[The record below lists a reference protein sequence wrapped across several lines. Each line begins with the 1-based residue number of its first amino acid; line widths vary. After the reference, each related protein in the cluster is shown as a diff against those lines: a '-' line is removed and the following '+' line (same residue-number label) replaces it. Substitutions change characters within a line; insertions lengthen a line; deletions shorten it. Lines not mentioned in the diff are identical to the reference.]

1 MDDLSQSLRI
11 LELEGPVPED
21 ELKRAYRDLVKVWHP
36 DRFEHD
42 EKLRQ
47 LAEKKL
53 REINGAYEILL
64 ANLFA
69 ESPAVP
75 DATASSPP
83 PPTPAENPPA
93 AASKRSIVW
102 TCLIIVLASLA
113 VIWGLVWKYARHLDR
128 PLPPARV
135 VAESTLPS
143 PEHSQVTF
151 PPAAQLISNTASNTP
166 DRSEA
171 KPAPILPVM
180 LPGPS
185 NKADANQRN
194 QAPITPGYILADYV
208 YTVADDFVVDVF
220 QNGKRV
226 PDDHRKLINDTYGA
240 AAEKIEVT
248 VHQGDWL
255 VFNVVKNRFRWD
267 GQSCFVVAG
276 MRRSGAIG
284 FVSELQNGQWSC
296 CDDPADAAQFIAAPD
311 YLASNRVRPIAR
323 LWGQGLEQMK
333 GLAKNWHGQPI
344 WGTNGSTWIKFRAP
358 RGNGV
363 N

>member
-1 MDDLSQSLRI
+1 MDDLSQSLRV
-11 LELEGPVPED
+11 LELERPVSAE
-21 ELKRAYRDLVKVWHP
+21 ELKRAYRELVKVWHP
-36 DRFEHD
+36 DRFEDD

-69 ESPAVP
+69 ESPADP
-75 DATASSPP
+75 DAIGSTP
-83 PPTPAENPPA
+83 PPTPGEKSPIAS
-93 AASKRSIVW
+93 SKRSMIWASLV
-102 TCLIIVLASLA
+102 IVLASLA
-113 VIWGLVWKYARHLDR
+113 VILVLFWKNTGHLEN
-128 PLPPARV
+128 PLPTSRV

-143 PEHSQVTF
+143 PEYRQAKL
-151 PPAAQLISNTASNTP
+151 PPTAQISSNMASNTS

-171 KPAPILPVM
+171 KPSPILPIVP
-180 LPGPS
+180 PGSS
-185 NKADANQRN
+185 NMADENKRN
-194 QAPITPGYILADYV
+194 RAAIAPGYILADYV
-208 YTVADDFVVDVF
+208 YAVADDFVVDVF

-226 PDDHRKLINDTYGA
+226 ADDQRKLINDTYGA
-240 AAEKIEVT
+240 TAEKIEVT
-248 VHQGDWL
+248 VRQGDWL
-255 VFNVVKNRFRWD
+255 VFNVVNNRLRWG

-276 MRRSGAIG
+276 MHRSGAIG
-284 FVSELQNGQWSC
+284 FASELQNGQWSC

-311 YLASNRVRPIAR
+311 YLASNRVRPIER
-323 LWGQGLEQMK
+323 LWRQGLEQMK